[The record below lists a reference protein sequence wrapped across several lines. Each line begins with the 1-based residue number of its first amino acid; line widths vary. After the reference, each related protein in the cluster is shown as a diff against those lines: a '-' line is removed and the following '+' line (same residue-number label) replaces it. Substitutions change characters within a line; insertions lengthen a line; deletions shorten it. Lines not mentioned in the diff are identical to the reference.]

1 MICGSCDGPPYA
13 LPVALDRRHG
23 EKLAKET
30 KLFACLT
37 IARHDPLTSASF
49 LAVYSC
55 ITVTVT
61 ATISK
66 PLRQATCLFS
76 APTSCSFL
84 SHFQEGG
91 VCGVRGAENVEEC
104 MCVSEG
110 LLKQHLVA
118 TTVVWPTPSATP
130 FLYLQEEQQL
140 GVHLSR
146 FFMLSLLS
154 RGSCLILA
162 ARQMQ
167 INLSPRYLWAW
178 QDLHWHSIKN

>member
-37 IARHDPLTSASF
+37 LARHDPLTSASF

-91 VCGVRGAENVEEC
+91 VCGVRGAENVEDC

-118 TTVVWPTPSATP
+118 TRLRQHLFFTFKRNNNWASISLVLLCCL
-130 FLYLQEEQQL
+130 FCL
-140 GVHLSR
+140 GVHV
-146 FFMLSLLS
+146 
-154 RGSCLILA
+154 
-162 ARQMQ
+162 
-167 INLSPRYLWAW
+167 
-178 QDLHWHSIKN
+178 

>member
-30 KLFACLT
+30 KLFACPTL
-37 IARHDPLTSASF
+37 ARHDPLTSASF

-66 PLRQATCLFS
+66 PLRQATCFFS

-91 VCGVRGAENVEEC
+91 VCGVRGAENVEDC

-146 FFMLSLLS
+146 FLC
-154 RGSCLILA
+154 CLFCLGV
-162 ARQMQ
+162 
-167 INLSPRYLWAW
+167 
-178 QDLHWHSIKN
+178 HV